1 MIRQAARRR
10 QAAGTT
16 MSSDILTK
24 PAPDQ
29 AARVHPPALGPANAT
44 VEIVVISL
52 PGAIQRR
59 RNIEAMFECTGFTW
73 SYFDAHNALKHP
85 TLRYDLAEV
94 KRLFGRTLTGPEIAV
109 CSSHV
114 AVLSEFLAHGKTDY
128 VLVLEDD
135 VIFDTDFPLD
145 EFAGF
150 CAENGMDY
158 VRLFGKHYANAVR
171 LGFFFDRSIVRFTTS
186 PAGAQAYLMSKSG
199 TRKFLDSYT
208 LIDATVDLAMD
219 EFWKTQLPIYS
230 IFPYPI
236 IERYS
241 PTSIPVNESR
251 SELNRSEKLQQ
262 LANRAIAKGRKIARN
277 IALRSS
283 DREMQQ
289 KSWRFRQIHA
299 AGAK

>member
-1 MIRQAARRR
+1 
-10 QAAGTT
+10 
-16 MSSDILTK
+16 MSNDTLTRS
-24 PAPDQ
+24 APDQ
-29 AARVHPPALGPANAT
+29 AAHIRASALGAADAT

-52 PGAIQRR
+52 PSANERR
-59 RNIEAMFECTGFTW
+59 HNIEAMFEGSGLVW

-85 TLRYDLAEV
+85 GLRYDLGEV

-114 AVLSEFLAHGKTDY
+114 AVLSEFLERGKSDY

-199 TRKFLDSYT
+199 ARKFLDSYS

-241 PTSIPVNESR
+241 PTSIPVNDSP
-251 SELNRSEKLQQ
+251 SELTSSEKLRR
-262 LANRAIAKGRKIARN
+262 LANRAIAKGRKVARN

-283 DREMQQ
+283 DRQMQQ
-289 KSWRFRQIHA
+289 KSWRFRQIHT

>member
-1 MIRQAARRR
+1 
-10 QAAGTT
+10 
-16 MSSDILTK
+16 MSNETLTK
-24 PAPDQ
+24 SAPDQ
-29 AARVHPPALGPANAT
+29 AAHIHAPALAAANAS

-52 PGAIQRR
+52 PSASQRR
-59 RNIEAMFECTGFTW
+59 RNIEAMFEGTGLVW
-73 SYFDAHNALKHP
+73 SYFDAHNALKHAG
-85 TLRYDLAEV
+85 LRYDLGEV

-114 AVLSEFLAHGKTDY
+114 AVLSEFLERGKSDY

-158 VRLFGKHYANAVR
+158 VRLFGKHYAGAVR

-199 TRKFLDSYT
+199 ARRFLDSYP

-219 EFWKTQLPIYS
+219 AFWKTELPIYS

-251 SELNRSEKLQQ
+251 SELTGSEKLQR
-262 LANRAIAKGRKIARN
+262 LANRVIAKGRKVASN

-289 KSWRFRQIHA
+289 KSWRFRQIH
-299 AGAK
+299 K

>member
-1 MIRQAARRR
+1 
-10 QAAGTT
+10 
-16 MSSDILTK
+16 MSNETLTK
-24 PAPDQ
+24 RAPDQ
-29 AARVHPPALGPANAT
+29 AAHIHAPALGAANAT

-52 PGAIQRR
+52 PSASQRR
-59 RNIEAMFECTGFTW
+59 RNIEAMFEGTGLVW

-85 TLRYDLAEV
+85 GLRYDLGEV

-114 AVLSEFLAHGKTDY
+114 AVLSEFLERGKSDY

-158 VRLFGKHYANAVR
+158 VRLFGKHYAPAVR

-199 TRKFLDSYT
+199 ARKFLDSYT

-219 EFWKTQLPIYS
+219 EFWKTELPIYS

-241 PTSIPVNESR
+241 PTSIPVNEYR
-251 SELNRSEKLQQ
+251 GELTGSEKLQR
-262 LANRAIAKGRKIARN
+262 LANRVIAKARKVARN

-283 DREMQQ
+283 DRQMQQ
-289 KSWRFRQIHA
+289 KSWRFRQIHT

>member
-1 MIRQAARRR
+1 
-10 QAAGTT
+10 
-16 MSSDILTK
+16 MSNDLLTK

-29 AARVHPPALGPANAT
+29 ASRINAPVLGPANAT

-59 RNIEAMFECTGFTW
+59 RNIEAMFEGTGLTW
-73 SYFDAHNALKHP
+73 SYFDAHNGLKHP
-85 TLRYDLAEV
+85 GLRYDLGEV
-94 KRLFGRTLTGPEIAV
+94 KQLFGRTLTGPEIAV

-114 AVLSEFLAHGKTDY
+114 AVLSDFLERGQADH

-145 EFAGF
+145 AFSAF

-158 VRLFGKHYANAVR
+158 VRLFGKHYASAVR

-199 TRKFLDSYT
+199 ARKFLDSYT
-208 LIDATVDLAMD
+208 SIDATVDLAMD

-251 SELNRSEKLQQ
+251 SELSLSEKLQR
-262 LANRAIAKGRKIARN
+262 LANRAIAKGRKVAGN
-277 IALRSS
+277 IALRGS

-299 AGAK
+299 AGTK